1 MADRLIKRLSTSL
14 VIREMQIKIIMKYL
28 HLSIR
33 IAKTV
38 TTPNVGKDAEKMDH
52 SYIAAG
58 NAR

>member
-1 MADRLIKRLSTSL
+1 MADKLIKRLPTAS

-52 SYIAAG
+52 SYIAG
-58 NAR
+58 GKVE